1 MQYWEVVT
9 RSFRISWKFK
19 YLWLIALF
27 SGEGGGGFNTN
38 FSNGFNQ
45 PSTSRG
51 SSPFPSASELQQ
63 QVTAWI
69 TDHIGLLVVLAVVW
83 LVLIVVFFFLG
94 AICEGATIRASA
106 EHDAERQFGLAW
118 AWRSGL
124 ATMWTV
130 VRFRLILLALYL
142 PLILV
147 VVGLGVSIALA
158 IANQGGA
165 AIGSAFLFGLLAL
178 IGIPYTIYVFFLDRL
193 GLRALVLEQ
202 LNARGSF
209 ARAHRLLFKRIGRT
223 LLVWLLSI
231 AVSFALGI
239 ALACAGAI
247 VAVPFLLIGAALFAG
262 NSGAAVPVI
271 ILAVFVLLPISV
283 VVAGFLAAQSSTYW
297 TLAFRRLD
305 LDPQPYPAY
314 QFQPAPPP
322 ASPAT
327 S

>member
-1 MQYWEVVT
+1 MQYWEIVT
-9 RSFRISWKFK
+9 RSFRIPWNYK

-27 SGEGGGGFNTN
+27 SGEGGGGFNTS
-38 FSNGFNQ
+38 FSNSFNQ

-51 SSPFPSASELQQ
+51 NPEPPSTAQLQG
-63 QVTAWI
+63 QVTSWI
-69 TDHIGLLVVLAVVW
+69 SDHLGLIVALAALW
-83 LVLIVVFFFLG
+83 LVLIVVFFFIG

-106 EHDAERQFGLAW
+106 EHDAERRFSLGW

-124 ATMWTV
+124 ATMWAV
-130 VRFRLILLALYL
+130 IRFRLILLALYL

-147 VVGLGVSIALA
+147 LVGLAVSIGFA

-165 AIGSAFLFGLLAL
+165 AVGSAFLFGLLAL
-178 IGIPYTIYVFFLDRL
+178 VGIPYTFYVFFLDRL

-202 LNARGSF
+202 LNARASF
-209 ARAHRLLFKRIGRT
+209 ARAHRLLFKRFGRT
-223 LLVWLLSI
+223 LLVWLLSV

-247 VAVPFLLIGAALFAG
+247 LAVPFILVGAALFAG

-271 ILAVFVLLPISV
+271 ILAVVVLVPIFL
-283 VVAGFLAAQSSTYW
+283 VVAGFLAAQGSTYW

-305 LDPQPYPAY
+305 LDPVTYPAY

-322 ASPAT
+322 PPQVT
-327 S
+327 P